1 LVIII
6 WNFLLKG
13 DYMLAKKTTKK
24 SSTKK
29 PLVSKKQQEEFKVEG
44 KKVVSKIKAL
54 IKEGN
59 VRKIT
64 VKDSKGKIIL
74 SLPVT
79 AGVVGALLLPPLVV
93 IGAIA
98 TLVTE
103 CTITV
108 QRDK

>member
-1 LVIII
+1 
-6 WNFLLKG
+6 
-13 DYMLAKKTTKK
+13 MPAKKKV
-24 SSTKK
+24 KK
-29 PLVSKKQQEEFKVEG
+29 PVVSKKIQEEIKVEG
-44 KKVVSKIKAL
+44 KKVVSRIKSL

-64 VKDSKGKIIL
+64 VKDNKGKTIL

-79 AGVVGALLLPPLVV
+79 AGVVGAILLPPLVV

-98 TLVTE
+98 ALLTE

-108 QRDK
+108 QREK

>member
-1 LVIII
+1 
-6 WNFLLKG
+6 
-13 DYMLAKKTTKK
+13 MPAKKSAKK
-24 SSTKK
+24 STAKK
-29 PLVSKKQQEEFKVEG
+29 PIISSKQKEEIKVEG

-64 VKDSKGKIIL
+64 VKDNKGKIIL

-79 AGVVGALLLPPLVV
+79 AGVIGAILLPPLIVL
-93 IGAIA
+93 GAIA
-98 TLVTE
+98 ALLTE

-108 QRDK
+108 QREK

>member
-1 LVIII
+1 
-6 WNFLLKG
+6 
-13 DYMLAKKTTKK
+13 MPAKKK
-24 SSTKK
+24 STKK
-29 PLVSKKQQEEFKVEG
+29 TKASKAKSALGGKLQEEFKVEG
-44 KKVVSKIKAL
+44 KKVVGKVKEL

-64 VKDSKGKIIL
+64 VKDKKGKTIL

-93 IGAIA
+93 LGAVAALI
-98 TLVTE
+98 TE

-108 QRDK
+108 VRGK

>member
-1 LVIII
+1 
-6 WNFLLKG
+6 
-13 DYMLAKKTTKK
+13 MPTKK
-24 SSTKK
+24 KIKK
-29 PLVSKKQQEEFKVEG
+29 PIVTKKQQEEFKVEG

-79 AGVVGALLLPPLVV
+79 AGVIGAILLPPLIV
-93 IGAIA
+93 IGGIA
-98 TLVTE
+98 ALLTE

-108 QRDK
+108 QREK

>member
-1 LVIII
+1 
-6 WNFLLKG
+6 
-13 DYMLAKKTTKK
+13 MPAKKKVTKK
-24 SSTKK
+24 LKK
-29 PLVSKKQQEEFKVEG
+29 PLVSKKTQEEFKVEG
-44 KKVVSKIKAL
+44 KKVVSRVKAL

-79 AGVVGALLLPPLVV
+79 AGVIGAILLPPLIVV
-93 IGAIA
+93 GAIA
-98 TLVTE
+98 ALLTE

-108 QRDK
+108 QREK

>member
-1 LVIII
+1 MSKEGIT
-6 WNFLLKG
+6 
-13 DYMLAKKTTKK
+13 MPAKKKVN
-24 SSTKK
+24 K
-29 PLVSKKQQEEFKVEG
+29 PLVSKKTQEEFKVEG
-44 KKVVSKIKAL
+44 KKVVSKVKAL

-64 VKDSKGKIIL
+64 VKDSKGKVIL

-98 TLVTE
+98 ALLTE

-108 QRDK
+108 QREK

>member
-1 LVIII
+1 
-6 WNFLLKG
+6 
-13 DYMLAKKTTKK
+13 MPAKKSAKR
-24 SSTKK
+24 K
-29 PLVSKKQQEEFKVEG
+29 PLVSKKKQEEFKVEG

-64 VKDSKGKIIL
+64 VKDSKGRIIL

-79 AGVVGALLLPPLVV
+79 AGVIPPLIVV
-93 IGAIA
+93 GGLAA
-98 TLVTE
+98 MLTE

-108 QRDK
+108 ERK

>member
-1 LVIII
+1 
-6 WNFLLKG
+6 
-13 DYMLAKKTTKK
+13 MPTKK
-24 SSTKK
+24 KVKK
-29 PLVSKKQQEEFKVEG
+29 PLVSKKTQEEFKVEG

-79 AGVVGALLLPPLVV
+79 AGVIGAIFLPPLIV
-93 IGAIA
+93 IGGIA
-98 TLVTE
+98 ALLTE

-108 QRDK
+108 QREK

>member
-1 LVIII
+1 
-6 WNFLLKG
+6 
-13 DYMLAKKTTKK
+13 MSAKKIINSAK
-24 SSTKK
+24 SR
-29 PLVSKKQQEEFKVEG
+29 LGGEEFKVEG

-64 VKDSKGKIIL
+64 VKDNKGKTIL

-79 AGVVGALLLPPLVV
+79 AGVIGAILLPPLIVV
-93 IGAIA
+93 GAIA
-98 TLVTE
+98 ALLTQ

-108 QRDK
+108 QREK

>member
-1 LVIII
+1 MPA
-6 WNFLLKG
+6 KKST
-13 DYMLAKKTTKK
+13 KKTTA
-24 SSTKK
+24 KK
-29 PLVSKKQQEEFKVEG
+29 PLVSKKTQEEFKVEG
-44 KKVVSKIKAL
+44 KKVVNKVKEL

-64 VKDSKGKIIL
+64 VKDSKGKVIL

-93 IGAIA
+93 IGAVA
-98 TLVTE
+98 ALLTE

-108 QRDK
+108 QREK

>member
-1 LVIII
+1 
-6 WNFLLKG
+6 
-13 DYMLAKKTTKK
+13 MPAKKKI
-24 SSTKK
+24 TKK
-29 PLVSKKQQEEFKVEG
+29 PLVSKKKQEEFKVEG

-64 VKDSKGKIIL
+64 VKDSKGKVIM

-79 AGVVGALLLPPLVV
+79 AGVLGAIFAAPLVV
-93 IGAIA
+93 IGAVAALI
-98 TLVTE
+98 TE

-108 QRDK
+108 ERR